1 MMGVLV
7 PEEYGGA
14 GFSYDEYVTIISEI
28 SEVCGSI
35 GLSVAAHNS
44 LCTGHIFK
52 IWKRRAKKEI
62 SSKISFWEVFRRLGV
77 D

>member
-28 SEVCGSI
+28 SKVCGSI

-44 LCTGHIFK
+44 LCTGHILKFGNEEQ
-52 IWKRRAKKEI
+52 KKKYLPKLASGNI
-62 SSKISFWEVFRRLGV
+62 
-77 D
+77 